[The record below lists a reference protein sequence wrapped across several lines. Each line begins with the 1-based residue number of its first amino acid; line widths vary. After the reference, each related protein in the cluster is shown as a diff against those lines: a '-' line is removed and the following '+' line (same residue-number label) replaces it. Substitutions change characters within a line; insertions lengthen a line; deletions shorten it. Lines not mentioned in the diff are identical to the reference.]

1 MERAVGW
8 RMVNAE
14 EGNRAASAA
23 VGVDGAFVWEYT
35 GRQSQKQ
42 WRLSSM
48 RRCANAW
55 AAAELEAVGPLA

>member
-23 VGVDGAFVWEYT
+23 VGVDGMFVWEYT
-35 GRQSQKQ
+35 GSQTHKGQ
-42 WRLSSM
+42 
-48 RRCANAW
+48 
-55 AAAELEAVGPLA
+55 G